1 PIDDQILEI
10 PAQKEVSMRHERCE
24 RILGIP
30 VAIEEIKRCFDALD
44 FTYREQHGVF
54 HVIAP
59 SYRFDINIEEDLIEE
74 VARIVGFERIP
85 DVLPIARTT
94 INVASEESV
103 SAHDV
108 RARVASLDYQEV
120 VNFSFVDEQWE
131 KLLTTNQDPIRLL
144 NPIAS
149 QLSVMRSSLLGGL
162 IQNIQYNARRR
173 QSRIR

>member
-1 PIDDQILEI
+1 
-10 PAQKEVSMRHERCE
+10 MRHTRCE
-24 RILGIP
+24 KILGIP
-30 VAIEEIKRCFDALD
+30 ISVAGIKHCFDALE
-44 FTYREQHGVF
+44 FNYREQGGVF

-120 VNFSFVDEQWE
+120 VNFSFVDAQWE
-131 KLLTTNQDPIRLL
+131 NLLTTNQDPKIGR
-144 NPIAS
+144 AH
-149 QLSVMRSSLLGGL
+149 V
-162 IQNIQYNARRR
+162 
-173 QSRIR
+173 